1 MNSQIADKQSVAPTD
16 KVGKSHQAYAMEES
30 RLNKAKENCLKNNMC
45 DEFKNL
51 GGDSRLS
58 ELENLVKT
66 NQDVNYNEKK
76 TGMDA
81 GLENR
86 FIKKHKKDRDNANP
100 TAVGGVPKMN
110 KGDISRKIMTN
121 TEVYNESELPITT
134 QSHGIVN
141 ISGIDDMKKLIKDV
155 LPENCY
161 KKRFFEPL
169 NRFEITSNDS
179 SNNVSIYGKN
189 GLITINNSKETK
201 SFNPNEITNISYNL
215 RKMVV
220 YELGTCFDVNK
231 INEDISNIRYLI
243 EYMDNKKIKI

>member
-1 MNSQIADKQSVAPTD
+1 
-16 KVGKSHQAYAMEES
+16 
-30 RLNKAKENCLKNNMC
+30 
-45 DEFKNL
+45 
-51 GGDSRLS
+51 
-58 ELENLVKT
+58 
-66 NQDVNYNEKK
+66 
-76 TGMDA
+76 
-81 GLENR
+81 
-86 FIKKHKKDRDNANP
+86 
-100 TAVGGVPKMN
+100 MN

-243 EYMDNKKIKI
+243 EYMDNQKLKI